1 MPRKARLKSPESVYH
16 IICRSVSEFLLF
28 RDNEDK
34 DYYLSLLK
42 RYTDKYKCSIY
53 AYCLM
58 DNHVHIHFDAKGF
71 DVSKFMHSTNT
82 AYVRYYN
89 KKYNR
94 HGHLFQDRFE
104 SRVLGTDEYNLS
116 VSAYIHNNPSDIEG
130 YRNNEHLYKYSS
142 YGIYL
147 GKRDLLNL
155 IDKSFIKSIFNNNDD
170 QVFVKKYCEFVSHQR
185 DMGSINSIMKQ
196 LPPTIEHEYR
206 SERKIIL
213 RDRNVSQVLS
223 YISDKLIKGS
233 TTGVFLKAKRKTM
246 DFRAFCAYTMRT
258 LCGLSYREICQSMYN
273 MTASGCARLCDLGFR
288 LTSSN
293 EKYTELFNELMNLKI
308 VI

>member
-1 MPRKARLKSPESVYH
+1 MPRKARLKSPESIYH
-16 IICRSVSEFLLF
+16 IICRSVSEVPLF
-28 RDNEDK
+28 RNNEDK

-71 DVSKFMHSTNT
+71 DVSKFMHGTNT

-89 KKYNR
+89 KKYGR

-104 SRVLGTDEYNLS
+104 SRILGTDEYNLA

-130 YRNNEHLYKYSS
+130 YGNKEHLYKYSS
-142 YGIYL
+142 YGVYL
-147 GKRDLLNL
+147 GKKDLLGLVN
-155 IDKSFIKSIFNNNDD
+155 KSFIKSIFNLKGDES
-170 QVFVKKYCEFVSHQR
+170 FVKKYCEFVSHQR

-213 RDRNVSQVLS
+213 RDHSVSQMLS
-223 YISDKLIKGS
+223 YISDKVIKGG
-233 TTGVFLKAKRKTM
+233 TGVMLLKAKRSTM
-246 DFRAFCAYTMRT
+246 NFRAFCAYTMRT
-258 LCGLSYREICQSMYN
+258 LCGLSYREICQNMYN
-273 MTASGCARLCDLGFR
+273 MTASGCARLCDTGFR
-288 LTSSN
+288 LTSNN
-293 EKYTELFNELMNLKI
+293 EKYQKIFKELIYLK
-308 VI
+308 VN